1 MLANL
6 LFAAVVTAPFE
17 AYQRITGKTSGQ
29 QKHYRNRVFGG
40 TFYGMCFA
48 DVAIALLL
56 LAQPGLKPDAGSMIG
71 RRIAFPVIIL
81 VTGFGRKDG
90 FGRNLVRAY
99 KEPTDVKQV
108 QVQGT

>member
-6 LFAAVVTAPFE
+6 LVAAVVTAPFE

-48 DVAIALLL
+48 DVALALLL
-56 LAQPGLKPDAGSMIG
+56 VAQPGLKPEDGGAIG
-71 RRIAFPVIIL
+71 RSIAFPVIVL
-81 VTGFGRKDG
+81 ATGFGRKDG
-90 FGRNLVRAY
+90 YGRNLIRAY
-99 KEPTDVKQV
+99 REPKQEEQLQL
-108 QVQGT
+108 QV